1 MKQSI
6 QIAAILDKPRQLKD
20 LVEDLAYKRLD
31 NGFGHQLVP
40 SHLKALETSSL
51 EAYISGVVKLDEGH
65 DHVSML
71 FTSSFLFT
79 CIKEKDKRYKMTW
92 CCSLS

>member
-6 QIAAILDKPRQLKD
+6 QIAAILDKPRQLED
-20 LVEDLAYKRLD
+20 LVEKLAYKRLD

-40 SHLKALETSSL
+40 PHLKALETSSP

-65 DHVSML
+65 DHINML